1 MDHILFNKRR
11 LKINSRWYYP
21 YSYRRPNKLV
31 FVAVLDQVFFKQEK
45 TVCLFQVPK
54 KENLYQQFLMDI
66 RQSNLIRNFKVRKL
80 TQSYDINACIQNKKD
95 QRPQYTYMFTSQ
107 HTHTQ
112 DPKLLLIIKAINML
126 IRIFIHNEVTGKQFS
141 ARACI

>member
-45 TVCLFQVPK
+45 TVSLFQVPK

-107 HTHTQ
+107 HTHST
-112 DPKLLLIIKAINML
+112 PSFPINML

-141 ARACI
+141 ARAYI